1 MSDTGSGNE
10 YGHSERRGGGGS
22 DGDPHKTE
30 GKYFVRLPGRH
41 INPVQFAFYYQPQ
54 SGMVIRWVELGILGL
69 FGPVGLL
76 ED

>member
-30 GKYFVRLPGRH
+30 GEYFVRLPGWH
-41 INPVQFAFYYQPQ
+41 INPFFPVCFLPAAQRH
-54 SGMVIRWVELGILGL
+54 GHKGGGVGDLGT
-69 FGPVGLL
+69 FWSCWTPV
-76 ED
+76 

>member
-30 GKYFVRLPGRH
+30 GEYFVRLPGRH
-41 INPVQFAFYYQPQ
+41 INPFFPFVFYQPH
-54 SGMVIRWVELGILGL
+54 SGMVIRRVELAILGL

-76 ED
+76 S